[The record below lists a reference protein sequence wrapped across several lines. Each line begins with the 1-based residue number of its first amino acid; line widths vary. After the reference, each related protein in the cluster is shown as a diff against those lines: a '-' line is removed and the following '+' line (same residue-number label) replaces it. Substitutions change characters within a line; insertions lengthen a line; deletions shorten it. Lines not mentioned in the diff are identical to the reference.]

1 MTWGSLCCILLS
13 ARGNVRAIHHTDIDY
28 IVFTL
33 KTKLDFK
40 LFGFFSEG
48 RQILMKWHGSRR
60 VVRFQRF

>member
-1 MTWGSLCCILLS
+1 MTLGSLCSVLLS

-40 LFGFFSEG
+40 IIWFFFLKG
-48 RQILMKWHGSRR
+48 DK
-60 VVRFQRF
+60 F